1 MATITIPDDTLQ
13 RLKAKAAARRLSL
26 DAYLKD
32 LAAENAAPSP
42 DGARQLA
49 AIESF
54 VAGMT
59 AWTATHVPPGH
70 VVDDSRERIYEGRG
84 E

>member
-32 LAAENAAPSP
+32 LAAENVAPSP
-42 DGARQLA
+42 DGARQIA

-54 VAGMT
+54 IAGMT
-59 AWTATHVPPGH
+59 TWALANFPPGH